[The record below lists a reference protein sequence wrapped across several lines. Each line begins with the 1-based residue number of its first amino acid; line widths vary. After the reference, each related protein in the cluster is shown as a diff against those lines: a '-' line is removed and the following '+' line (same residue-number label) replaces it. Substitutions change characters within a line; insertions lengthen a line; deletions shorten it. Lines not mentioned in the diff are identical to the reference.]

1 VGRRDARAVVRR
13 EPLVVAGVAAV
24 GGLLLLLAEP
34 GVGLVA
40 LAGVGAAVLLAPGP
54 RRLVSGVLLLV
65 GGVTVGAVLAGTG
78 DRSLL
83 PGAVLLSAAAGVAV
97 VRSGRWPP
105 PRRGERD
112 RSAPEP
118 TDRDTWAA
126 LDRGEDPTA

>member
-1 VGRRDARAVVRR
+1 MRR
-13 EPLVVAGVAAV
+13 EPLLVAGAAAV
-24 GGLLLLLAEP
+24 GGLLLLVAEP

-40 LAGVGAAVLLAPGP
+40 LAGVGAAMLLAPGP
-54 RRLVSGVLLLV
+54 RRLVAAVLLLV
-65 GGVTVGAVLAGTG
+65 GAVTVGAVLAGAG

-83 PGAVLLSAAAGVAV
+83 PGAALLVVAAAVAV

-105 PRRGERD
+105 PRQGERD
-112 RSAPEP
+112 RGTREP

>member
-1 VGRRDARAVVRR
+1 MRR
-13 EPLVVAGVAAV
+13 EPLLVAGTAAL
-24 GGLLLLLAEP
+24 GGLLLLVTEP

-40 LAGVGAAVLLAPGP
+40 LAGVGAALLLSPGP
-54 RRLVSGVLLLV
+54 RRLVAAVLLLV
-65 GGVTVGAVLAGTG
+65 GGATTVAVLMGAG

-83 PGAVLLSAAAGVAV
+83 PGSAVVTVAAAVAV
-97 VRSGRWPP
+97 ARSGRWPP

-112 RSAPEP
+112 RAAREP

>member
-1 VGRRDARAVVRR
+1 MRR
-13 EPLVVAGVAAV
+13 EPRVAVGVAGAAAA
-24 GGLLLLLAEP
+24 GGLLLLLVEP
-34 GVGLVA
+34 AVGLVA
-40 LAGVGAAVLLAPGP
+40 LAGVGAALLLSPGP

-83 PGAVLLSAAAGVAV
+83 PGAVLLTAAAGVAV
-97 VRSGRWPP
+97 ARSGRWPP

-112 RSAPEP
+112 RATREP
-118 TDRDTWAA
+118 NDRDTWAA

>member
-1 VGRRDARAVVRR
+1 MTR
-13 EPLVVAGVAAV
+13 EPRVAVGVAAAAAA
-24 GGLLLLLAEP
+24 GGLLLLVAEP

-40 LAGVGAAVLLAPGP
+40 LAGVGAALLLSPGP
-54 RRLVSGVLLLV
+54 RRLVSAVLLLV
-65 GGVTVGAVLAGTG
+65 GGVTVAAVIAGAG

-83 PGAVLLSAAAGVAV
+83 PGAALLTLAAGVAV
-97 VRSGRWPP
+97 TRSGRWPP

-112 RSAPEP
+112 HGTREP

>member
-1 VGRRDARAVVRR
+1 VRR
-13 EPLVVAGVAAV
+13 EPRVAVGVAAAAAV

-34 GVGLVA
+34 GLGLVA
-40 LAGVGAAVLLAPGP
+40 LAGVGAALLLGPGP

-65 GGVTVGAVLAGTG
+65 GLVTVVAVIAGAGH
-78 DRSLL
+78 RSLL
-83 PGAVLLSAAAGVAV
+83 PGAVLLALAAGAAV
-97 VRSGRWPP
+97 TRSGRWPP

-112 RSAPEP
+112 RSAREP

>member
-1 VGRRDARAVVRR
+1 MRR
-13 EPLVVAGVAAV
+13 EPLLVAGAAAL
-24 GGLLLLLAEP
+24 GGLLLLVAEP

-40 LAGVGAAVLLAPGP
+40 LAGVGAALLLSPGP

-65 GGVTVGAVLAGTG
+65 AGVTVGAVLAGAG

-83 PGAVLLSAAAGVAV
+83 PGAALLTVAAGVAV

-112 RSAPEP
+112 RSNREP

>member
-1 VGRRDARAVVRR
+1 MSR
-13 EPLVVAGVAAV
+13 EPLLVAGTAAV
-24 GGLLLLLAEP
+24 GGLLLLVAEP

-40 LAGVGAAVLLAPGP
+40 LAGVGAALLLSPGP
-54 RRLVSGVLLLV
+54 RRLVSAVLLLV
-65 GGVTVGAVLAGTG
+65 GGVTAGAVLAGSG

-83 PGAVLLSAAAGVAV
+83 PGAALLTVAAAVAV

-105 PRRGERD
+105 PRRGER
-112 RSAPEP
+112 RRETHEP

>member
-1 VGRRDARAVVRR
+1 MRR
-13 EPLVVAGVAAV
+13 EPLLVAGVAAV
-24 GGLLLLLAEP
+24 GGLLLLVAEP

-40 LAGVGAAVLLAPGP
+40 LAGVGAALLLSPGP
-54 RRLVSGVLLLV
+54 RRLVAAVLLLV
-65 GGVTVGAVLAGTG
+65 GGATTVAVLMGAG

-83 PGAVLLSAAAGVAV
+83 PGAALLTVAAGVAV

-112 RSAPEP
+112 RATLEP